1 MPTSFL
7 PAAIKE
13 FNRYRALGEK
23 AMQQLPDEVLF
34 WQFNEES
41 NSIAIIV
48 QHLSGN
54 MVSRWSDI
62 FTTDGE
68 KSWRNRDNEFEQI
81 LSNRAE
87 VMAVWDKGWKQLMD
101 TLESLNDED
110 LEKTVYIRQEAHTVT
125 EAIIRQLSHYPSHI
139 GQILYIGKMAMNKEW
154 KSLSIPRNGSNAFNA
169 GMMSGGKA

>member
-1 MPTSFL
+1 MSASFL

-41 NSIAIIV
+41 NSIAMIV

-62 FTTDGE
+62 FTSDGE
-68 KSWRNRDNEFEQI
+68 KPWRNRDAEFEQI
-81 LSNRAE
+81 LHTRAE
-87 VMAVWDKGWKQLMD
+87 VMAAWDKGWTKLMD
-101 TLESLNDED
+101 TLESLNDQD
-110 LEKTVYIRQEAHTVT
+110 LEKKVFIRQEAHTVT
-125 EAIIRQLSHYPSHI
+125 EAILRQLSHYPSHI
-139 GQILYIGKMAMNKEW
+139 GQILYIGKMAMNRDW
-154 KSLSIPRNGSNAFNA
+154 KSLSIPRHGSDAFNE
-169 GMMSGGKA
+169 GIMSGGKA